1 MTAETLTLFAGAILS
16 LLFSY
21 IPKLNTWF
29 DGLLP
34 EYKRLIMAGLTL
46 VVGAASYGLA
56 CAGYAEY
63 FKIGVTCDQAG
74 LIGLLQGWVL
84 AIIGNQAAYAL
95 TPRRG

>member
-16 LLFSY
+16 LGFSY

-29 DGLLP
+29 DLLLP

-46 VVGAASYGLA
+46 AVAAVSYGLA
-56 CAGYAEY
+56 CAGLADQ
-63 FKIGVTCDQAG
+63 FGVAVTCDQAG
-74 LIGLLQGWVL
+74 LIGLLQAWVF
-84 AIIGNQAAYAL
+84 AIVGNQAAYSL